1 MSVHMYHPENNATLV
16 LCEAVQNSS
25 DMSSHIKEITP
36 ADVLKESN
44 TPRSLR
50 GRRRA
55 RGVERGSGG
64 GGTGGAGNAGTC
76 SSKSGRTQPS
86 VRYQARNT
94 QSKKDNMSTYN
105 IHNSSYRSF
114 PPNIIYGTLNAKNP
128 RATSRSA
135 EDTAWWQEH
144 LDNA

>member
-1 MSVHMYHPENNATLV
+1 MFKRLLYSVVGVFGLASMSVHMYYPENNATLV

-36 ADVLKESN
+36 ADVLKES
-44 TPRSLR
+44 
-50 GRRRA
+50 
-55 RGVERGSGG
+55 
-64 GGTGGAGNAGTC
+64 
-76 SSKSGRTQPS
+76 
-86 VRYQARNT
+86 NT